1 MPPQILMTRAEIWCD
16 GTRTEFGDEFIRRF
30 PTFGRGYDNRASGA
44 HQMTAGCGRFVS
56 STYNSRPHRWPVF
69 RCIFYVGIM
78 RLLERCGYGVKAPQ
92 TDLCLQRCTI
102 GITLSIV
109 LEKIRLFL
117 VVVEEGSLRR
127 AADRLRISQSAVT
140 RQMQSLELD
149 LGGRILERTSAGVR
163 LTSGGQALVER
174 AKTLLADYDSTVAE
188 VRRLNRGESERL
200 RIGYIA
206 SAVQEYLG
214 PALAELRRAYPRL
227 KVKMLDQTPG
237 ETIIALRQRKIDLA
251 LTSLGV
257 DLLSRDFDTHK
268 LATVRSLVALP
279 VSHRFATERQV
290 SLSQLKG
297 ETFVRGPDDEVP
309 GYTQRIIRFCRKY
322 GGFRPRLAT
331 IDKFDSLVES
341 LSLAANE
348 EAISIQPAF
357 ISHLNV
363 PNVVMVPIAD
373 AGATWDLFVVW
384 QRGEIASPL
393 RTLLSELNLKSQ

>member
-1 MPPQILMTRAEIWCD
+1 M
-16 GTRTEFGDEFIRRF
+16 
-30 PTFGRGYDNRASGA
+30 
-44 HQMTAGCGRFVS
+44 
-56 STYNSRPHRWPVF
+56 
-69 RCIFYVGIM
+69 
-78 RLLERCGYGVKAPQ
+78 
-92 TDLCLQRCTI
+92 
-102 GITLSIV
+102 

-117 VVVEEGSLRR
+117 VVLEEGSLRR
-127 AADRLRISQSAVT
+127 AAARLCISQSAIT

-149 LGGRILERTSAGVR
+149 LGGPVLERTSAGVR
-163 LTSGGQALVER
+163 PTNGGKTLAKR
-174 AKTLLADYDSTVAE
+174 AKTLLADYDSTMVE

-206 SAVQEYLG
+206 SAVHEYLG
-214 PALAELRRAYPRL
+214 PALAVLRRTYPRL
-227 KVKMLDQTPG
+227 KVKMLDQAPG
-237 ETIIALRQRKIDLA
+237 ETIIALRQGKIDFA
-251 LTSLGV
+251 LTLLGV
-257 DLLSRDFDTHK
+257 DLLSRDFHIRK

-297 ETFVRGPDDEVP
+297 ETFVRGPDDVVP
-309 GYTQRIIRFCRKY
+309 GYTQRIIQFCRKY

-331 IDKFDSLVES
+331 IDKFNTLVES
-341 LSLAANE
+341 LALAANE

-373 AGATWDLFVVW
+373 AGATWDLLVVW